1 MKFLI
6 QFLFLGLL
14 FAACSSSKKAASANG
29 GWDKKHLEL
38 GKVKKGEKPVFFF
51 EFTNRTAS
59 DVQVEIV
66 DACDCT
72 KVDFPRGPIQP
83 GKKGRFD
90 VIFDSTEK
98 TESETLDI
106 RVIWKGRD
114 AEGNPVFDVL
124 SYHFEL
130 VK

>member
-1 MKFLI
+1 MKIFIPIFL
-6 QFLFLGLL
+6 LGLL
-14 FAACSSSKKAASANG
+14 FTACSSSKKAASANG
-29 GWDKKHLEL
+29 GWDKKIIEL

-51 EFTNRTAS
+51 EFTNKTAA
-59 DVQVEIV
+59 DVQVDIV
-66 DACDCT
+66 DACNCT
-72 KVDFPRGPIQP
+72 KVEWPHGPIAP

-90 VIFDSTEK
+90 VVFDSTEK

-114 AEGNPVFDVL
+114 AEGNPIFDVL
-124 SYHFEL
+124 AYHFDL